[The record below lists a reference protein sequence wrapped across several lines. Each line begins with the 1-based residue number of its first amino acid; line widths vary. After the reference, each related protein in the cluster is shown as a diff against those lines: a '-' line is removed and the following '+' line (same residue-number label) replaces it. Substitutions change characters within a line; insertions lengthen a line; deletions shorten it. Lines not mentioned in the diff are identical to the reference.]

1 MKHLKT
7 LTYVLDVSKSGSIR
21 KTAEKLNIT
30 PSALTRKIQDFEY
43 ELGTPIFERL
53 PQGVRLNAAG
63 ELLVRYVRNQMSD
76 FERLRSQIADL
87 AGARRGHISIACS
100 QAFVD
105 HVLPREIA
113 KYRSQFPLVSFVTQV
128 RDHQRAITALHEHE
142 ADLALVIQPP
152 PAPEMQTLLACSQP
166 LCALMGREHP
176 LAQQEGSLRLRH
188 CLEFPLAL
196 PDHSLAIR
204 PMLDAAFARMLMSPS
219 VVVESGSFELL
230 RNYTLLEHVI
240 SFQVL
245 SGVPVGHDKLLY
257 KPIDER
263 DLGPVQIVLGQ
274 MRGRM
279 LPVAAAKFADQLSI
293 SLHAMHESALQQ

>member
-7 LTYVLDVSKSGSIR
+7 LTYIVDVSKTGSIR

-43 ELGTPIFERL
+43 ELGTPVFERL

-63 ELLVRYVRNQMSD
+63 ELLVRHVRDQISD
-76 FERLRSQIADL
+76 FERIRSQIADL

-113 KYRSQFPLVSFVTQV
+113 KYRSQFPLVSFVVQV
-128 RDHQRAITALHEHE
+128 RDHTQAITALVEHE

-204 PMLDAAFARMLMSPS
+204 PMLDAAFARMLMPIN

-240 SFQVL
+240 SFQ
-245 SGVPVGHDKLLY
+245 
-257 KPIDER
+257 
-263 DLGPVQIVLGQ
+263 
-274 MRGRM
+274 
-279 LPVAAAKFADQLSI
+279 
-293 SLHAMHESALQQ
+293 

>member
-7 LTYVLDVSKSGSIR
+7 LTYIVDVSKTGSIR

-43 ELGTPIFERL
+43 EIGTPIFERL

-63 ELLVRYVRNQMSD
+63 ELLVRYVRSQISD

-87 AGARRGHISIACS
+87 AGARRGQISIACS

-105 HVLPREIA
+105 HVLPQEIE
-113 KYRSQFPLVSFVTQV
+113 KYRSQFPLVSFVVQV
-128 RDHQRAITALHEHE
+128 RDHTQAITALTEHE

-166 LCALMGREHP
+166 LCALMSRDHV
-176 LAQQEGSLRLRH
+176 LAQQEGPVRLRD
-188 CLEFPLAL
+188 CLQFPLAL

-204 PMLDAAFARMLMSPS
+204 HMLNAALARMLMQLH
-219 VVVESGSFELL
+219 VMVESGSMEFL
-230 RNYTLLEHVI
+230 RNYVLREPVV

-245 SGVPVGHDKLLY
+245 SGIPVDHEGLIAR
-257 KPIDER
+257 PVDEK
-263 DLGPVQIVLGQ
+263 DLSPVQIILGQ
-274 MRGRM
+274 LRGRM
-279 LPVAAAKFADQLSI
+279 LPVAAAKFADQISV
-293 SLHAMHESALQQ
+293 SLHNLQHRYS